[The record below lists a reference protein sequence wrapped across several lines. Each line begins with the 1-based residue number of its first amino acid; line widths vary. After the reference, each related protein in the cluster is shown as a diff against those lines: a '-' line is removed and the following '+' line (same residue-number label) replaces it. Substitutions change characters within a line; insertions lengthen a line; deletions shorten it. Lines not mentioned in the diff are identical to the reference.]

1 MAQPFDTDQFTTS
14 GEAAPVTD
22 SVGSTSGI
30 PGFTVSES
38 GTLLYRSATAAQTRL
53 AWVDRAGQPRG
64 IAAPPGAYGN
74 VALSPDDTR
83 VSFDRLGSSGI
94 DVWLMDLDRRIT
106 SRLTRRPPINNVP
119 IWSPDGRI
127 VAFASARDEGLD
139 IYQRPSNESGQEE
152 PVLELHAQ
160 PIVFPSD
167 WSSDRKYLMYYRTDP
182 RTQLDLW
189 VLPFGGDR
197 TPLPLLH
204 GDFNES
210 QGQFSPDG
218 RWIAYVS
225 DESGAPQVYVQSF
238 PALAEK
244 RQVSIS
250 GGTQPRWR
258 RDGRELFYLAPDRK
272 LMAVTVK
279 AGAKGTGMYAEVPRT
294 LFETALDSAALR
306 QTYSV
311 AADGQRFLLNSPV
324 DTAAPPMTIV
334 LNWPLLLKRQ
344 SQ

>member
-1 MAQPFDTDQFTTS
+1 MHHPVISYVRESMLMAQPFDTDQFTTS

-22 SVGSTSGI
+22 SVGSTYGI
-30 PGFTVSES
+30 PGVTVSES

-83 VSFDRLGSSGI
+83 VAFDRLGSSGI

-189 VLPFGGDR
+189 VLPFGGD
-197 TPLPLLH
+197 
-204 GDFNES
+204 
-210 QGQFSPDG
+210 
-218 RWIAYVS
+218 
-225 DESGAPQVYVQSF
+225 
-238 PALAEK
+238 
-244 RQVSIS
+244 
-250 GGTQPRWR
+250 
-258 RDGRELFYLAPDRK
+258 
-272 LMAVTVK
+272 
-279 AGAKGTGMYAEVPRT
+279 
-294 LFETALDSAALR
+294 
-306 QTYSV
+306 
-311 AADGQRFLLNSPV
+311 
-324 DTAAPPMTIV
+324 
-334 LNWPLLLKRQ
+334 
-344 SQ
+344 